1 MIKKFVSLII
11 CFITLLSLSTAF
23 ATPTTPEVWNSNK
36 GNPSNTGYV
45 DKETSEKVGLKW
57 KYFFTGD
64 MISNIVAIERTIYF
78 TDRNGFL
85 YSVSEKDGSEIYRKR
100 IETDREITG
109 IDIDYD
115 NIYVTTTTR
124 MTRRNTTQSVRIS
137 AYSRLTGELSWKID
151 YNDTAFITSPL
162 RVGES
167 VFIGL
172 GKLDTTT
179 MKTKQGSLVSLNPK
193 TGSENFSTNI
203 EEEALAFMNSTLTGT
218 DEVILAQTVKITSE
232 GGGGGRMRINMNP
245 PKLVAFSALTGKIL
259 WQETPTDENMRFG
272 TPSIKGD
279 YLYLTENAGF
289 AMGGGGPPG
298 GGGPGGGPPGGGREM
313 TSWILKIELKT
324 GKVVKSMSFKNEMFG
339 SFSPTLAN
347 DAIYINSFIGN
358 IYSISYELDKIYW
371 TKRLNRFSQLSELIS
386 SKNFLYTA
394 IYDGYLNCISKST
407 GIVRFQYRVGKNA
420 GTPVIIG
427 DSVIISGEAIY
438 CFSVDAEPV
447 LILEPSSLSFGEVLK
462 GNTKQLSFK
471 VIYTGLETLNGKVT
485 SLQNWLL
492 VKPKDVTTNMQTFFA
507 EVNTADLNA
516 GEFEGEILVETNK
529 GEKRVKVYLTV
540 YEPPPLK
547 LNVNLPEGEIFT
559 NSKTLLII
567 GETEPFA
574 EVDIC
579 GLKIKSDQRGSFS
592 HTFKLKEGLNEI
604 LIDVFSIDGRSKE
617 LKKDVILDTIPPL
630 LELNLSKI
638 NIVSE
643 KEIKIIGKTE
653 PGSSI
658 KVNDELI
665 KVKED
670 GSFEKDYAM
679 SNEYEIITITAI
691 DKAMNNTEFKA
702 EMYLKTP

>member
-1 MIKKFVSLII
+1 MIKKFVSLLI
-11 CFITLLSLSTAF
+11 CFITILSISTTF

-36 GNPSNTGYV
+36 GNPANTGYV

-64 MISNIVAIERTIYF
+64 MISNIVAFERTIYF
-78 TDRNGFL
+78 IDRNGFL
-85 YSVSEKDGSEIYRKR
+85 YSVSEKDGSENYKKR

-109 IDIDYD
+109 IDIDSD

-137 AYSRLTGELSWKID
+137 AYSRLTGELSWKVD
-151 YNDTAFITSPL
+151 YGDTAFITPPL
-162 RVGES
+162 KVGES

-172 GKLDTTT
+172 GKLDLTT

-203 EEEALAFMNSTLTGT
+203 EEEALAFMNSSLTGT
-218 DEVILAQTVKITSE
+218 NEVILAQTIKITSE
-232 GGGGGRMRINMNP
+232 GGGGGRMRMNMSP

-259 WQETPTDENMRFG
+259 WQETPTEENMRFG
-272 TPSIKGD
+272 TPSIKGE

-289 AMGGGGPPG
+289 AMGGGGGP
-298 GGGPGGGPPGGGREM
+298 PGGGPPGGGREP

-394 IYDGYLNCISKST
+394 IYDGYLNCVSKST
-407 GIVRFQYRVGKNA
+407 GSVRFQYRVGKNA

-438 CFSVDAEPV
+438 CFSADAEPV

-471 VIYTGLETLNGKVT
+471 VIYTGLETINGKVT

-492 VKPKDVTTNMQTFFA
+492 AKPKDVTTNMQTFFA
-507 EVNTADLNA
+507 EVNTTNLTA
-516 GEFEGEILVETNK
+516 GEFEGEILVETNI

-547 LNVNLPEGEIFT
+547 LNVNLPEGEVFT
-559 NSKTLLII
+559 NKKALSIV
-567 GETEPFA
+567 GETEPFTD
-574 EVDIC
+574 VDIC

-592 HTFKLKEGLNEI
+592 HNLKLKEGLNEI
-604 LIDVFSIDGRSKE
+604 LIDAFSIDGRSKG
-617 LKKDVILDTIPPL
+617 LKKIVILDTIPPL
-630 LELNLSKI
+630 LQLNLSKI
-638 NIVSE
+638 NILSE
-643 KEIKIIGKTE
+643 KKIKIIGKTE
-653 PGSSI
+653 PDSSV
-658 KVNDELI
+658 KVNDELVE
-665 KVKED
+665 VKED
-670 GSFEKDYAM
+670 GTFEKDYFV
-679 SNEYEIITITAI
+679 NDEYEIITIIAT
-691 DKAMNNTEFKA
+691 DKAMNNTEYKA
-702 EMYLKTP
+702 EIYVKTP

>member
-1 MIKKFVSLII
+1 
-11 CFITLLSLSTAF
+11 
-23 ATPTTPEVWNSNK
+23 
-36 GNPSNTGYV
+36 
-45 DKETSEKVGLKW
+45 
-57 KYFFTGD
+57 
-64 MISNIVAIERTIYF
+64 
-78 TDRNGFL
+78 
-85 YSVSEKDGSEIYRKR
+85 
-100 IETDREITG
+100 
-109 IDIDYD
+109 
-115 NIYVTTTTR
+115 
-124 MTRRNTTQSVRIS
+124 
-137 AYSRLTGELSWKID
+137 
-151 YNDTAFITSPL
+151 
-162 RVGES
+162 
-167 VFIGL
+167 
-172 GKLDTTT
+172 
-179 MKTKQGSLVSLNPK
+179 
-193 TGSENFSTNI
+193 
-203 EEEALAFMNSTLTGT
+203 
-218 DEVILAQTVKITSE
+218 
-232 GGGGGRMRINMNP
+232 
-245 PKLVAFSALTGKIL
+245 
-259 WQETPTDENMRFG
+259 
-272 TPSIKGD
+272 
-279 YLYLTENAGF
+279 
-289 AMGGGGPPG
+289 
-298 GGGPGGGPPGGGREM
+298 
-313 TSWILKIELKT
+313 
-324 GKVVKSMSFKNEMFG
+324 
-339 SFSPTLAN
+339 
-347 DAIYINSFIGN
+347 
-358 IYSISYELDKIYW
+358 
-371 TKRLNRFSQLSELIS
+371 
-386 SKNFLYTA
+386 
-394 IYDGYLNCISKST
+394 
-407 GIVRFQYRVGKNA
+407 
-420 GTPVIIG
+420 
-427 DSVIISGEAIY
+427 
-438 CFSVDAEPV
+438 
-447 LILEPSSLSFGEVLK
+447 
-462 GNTKQLSFK
+462 
-471 VIYTGLETLNGKVT
+471 
-485 SLQNWLL
+485 
-492 VKPKDVTTNMQTFFA
+492 TFFA

-670 GSFEKDYAM
+670 GSFEKDYVM

>member
-298 GGGPGGGPPGGGREM
+298 GGGPGGGPPRGREM
-313 TSWILKIELKT
+313 TSWILKIGLKT